1 MLAQIKQN
9 WFENVDRIL
18 IELEWKSLFLYG
30 EYEKYMGT
38 SNNNGNCLNRSS
50 LTKIILLRRFYLGV
64 VPSYNKVFKY
74 LVKRGLYVEID

>member
-9 WFENVDRIL
+9 WFENVDSIL

-50 LTKIILLRRFYLGV
+50 LTKKILLKRFYLGI
-64 VPSYNKVFKY
+64 VPSYNVFKY